1 MDAPWAAHR
10 QRATALRERYPFATE
25 VLGLYLA
32 LLDIWDEAA
41 HAVKAERPEPGRLA
55 PWAADQVLP
64 GVVAATGAAGP
75 EPLAKA
81 VREVVEHG
89 DACAALVAWLAGEE
103 LPPVERYL
111 ARATLQA
118 PLVALGPDAG
128 QACVRDQTQRDD
140 RHCPRCGGR
149 PQLSFRGH
157 DDDPLVSGRR
167 HLVCARCSHS
177 WVYSSSACPACGE
190 TSGSRGTVY
199 AERRNGPVVGRG
211 GDENDAGA
219 TFPHLRIAACT
230 ACQRYVI
237 DVDRG
242 RDGRTVPEVDELAAL
257 PLDLYAADRGLVK
270 VTPNLMGL

>member
-10 QRATALRERYPFATE
+10 RRATALRERYPFAAE

-41 HAVKAERPEPGRLA
+41 RSVESDRPEPDRL
-55 PWAADQVLP
+55 PQWAAQRVLP

-75 EPLAKA
+75 ELLAKA
-81 VREVVEHG
+81 VRDVVDRG
-89 DACAALVAWLAGEE
+89 DAEATLVAWLAGEE

-118 PLVALGPDAG
+118 PLSALSSVDTNSSP
-128 QACVRDQTQRDD
+128 RDD
-140 RHCPRCGGR
+140 RHCPSCGGE
-149 PQLSFRGH
+149 PQLSWRGH
-157 DDDPLVSGRR
+157 DEDPLVSGRR

-177 WVYSSSACPACGE
+177 WAYSSSACPGCGE
-190 TSGSRGTVY
+190 TSGSRSAVY
-199 AERRNGPVVGRG
+199 AERRDGPVVGRLA
-211 GDENDAGA
+211 ENDERA

-230 ACQRYVI
+230 ACRRYVI

-242 RDGRTVPEVDELAAL
+242 RDSQAVPEVDELAAL
-257 PLDLYAADRGLVK
+257 PLDLYAADQGLVK
-270 VTPNLMGL
+270 ITPNLMGL

>member
-1 MDAPWAAHR
+1 MDTPWAAHR

-32 LLDIWDEAA
+32 LLDVWDKAALSVEAQ
-41 HAVKAERPEPGRLA
+41 RPEPGGLA
-55 PWAADQVLP
+55 PWAAQQVLP
-64 GVVAATGAAGP
+64 GVVAATAAAGP
-75 EPLAKA
+75 ELLAKA
-81 VREVVEHG
+81 VRDVGERG
-89 DACAALVAWLAGEE
+89 DADDALVAWLAGEE
-103 LPPVERYL
+103 LQPVERYL

-128 QACVRDQTQRDD
+128 RACAGDQSQRDD
-140 RHCPRCGGR
+140 RHCPTCGGG

-167 HLVCARCSHS
+167 HLVCARCTHS
-177 WVYSSSACPACGE
+177 WVYTGSSCPACGE
-190 TSGSRGTVY
+190 ASSTVY
-199 AERRNGPVVGRG
+199 AERRDGPVIGRG
-211 GDENDAGA
+211 ADEAGT

-242 RDGRTVPEVDELAAL
+242 RDGRAVPEVDELAAL